1 MRKTKKYRN
10 ALEEFVS
17 SDKGQRFF
25 NIAYSIGAAVVIW
38 GALFKILHIRGGDI
52 LLAVGMGTEVLMFI
66 LTAFD
71 RPPRE
76 FDWDKVFPEL
86 TDGEPLV
93 KPTQP
98 VPERT
103 VSESVIPAEGLPD
116 ADAIAKEIDS
126 LRKGMTEHFSGYMER
141 MQELNRNLSRLNAI
155 YENTLSK
162 STLYCEESEKMARN
176 MQQLNRI
183 YDNMLRAMS
192 VNMSGTPY
200 PSRNNQSETEK

>member
-1 MRKTKKYRN
+1 MRKTKKYKN

-93 KPTQP
+93 KPKQP
-98 VPERT
+98 VH
-103 VSESVIPAEGLPD
+103 ESVAPVEGLPD
-116 ADAIAKEIDS
+116 ADVIANEIDS
-126 LRKGMTEHFSGYMER
+126 LKKDMTENFSGYMDR

-155 YENTLSK
+155 YESTLSK

-183 YDNMLRAMS
+183 YDNMLKAMS
-192 VNMSGTPY
+192 VNMSGTPC
-200 PSRNNQSETEK
+200 PSRINQSETEK